1 MGNMVSKVNTY
12 RGQINFRARSPS
24 GMKLMIAMDDF
35 IPSFIFRKM
44 EQLEAMAVTCHTPA
58 NCSRTSPA
66 EFGSYGDLPRG
77 PAHLLVD
84 LAAHC
89 RNLPTC
95 SGPATVCGDLP
106 STTENMTAHCRNL
119 PPSVGTSQA
128 NMGTSYLPACKT
140 PCPAP
145 C

>member
-77 PAHLLVD
+77 PAHLHGGPGSPLQKFAN
-84 LAAHC
+84 LQWTCHC
-89 RNLPTC
+89 LW
-95 SGPATVCGDLP
+95 GPALHHREHDSPL
-106 STTENMTAHCRNL
+106 
-119 PPSVGTSQA
+119 
-128 NMGTSYLPACKT
+128 
-140 PCPAP
+140 
-145 C
+145 

>member
-12 RGQINFRARSPS
+12 RGQINFRTRSPS

-77 PAHLLVD
+77 PAHLHGGPGSPLQKFAN
-84 LAAHC
+84 LQWTCHC
-89 RNLPTC
+89 LW
-95 SGPATVCGDLP
+95 GPALHHGEHDSPL
-106 STTENMTAHCRNL
+106 
-119 PPSVGTSQA
+119 
-128 NMGTSYLPACKT
+128 
-140 PCPAP
+140 
-145 C
+145 